1 MPKIAGRPSSE
12 VEQPSLPRKLEIY
25 LRRCGVDYTPV
36 VEDGQH
42 VELGEPL
49 ANARLTAGDLI
60 LPSPAT
66 GKVFLDG
73 EGEAHSHIVL
83 ETAADGSTGGKREQ
97 FRPEDITPEVMRDA
111 LTKGGIWPLLW
122 SSRTGGM
129 PLLENGRGPK
139 AIILSCVLAEP
150 FRARGNVILERF
162 SNRVSEGIKF
172 LQRITVEHGT
182 TNIVTTRSQNAG
194 SIISSLDPAGRD
206 QIRVHDLPFLYP
218 MENPSV
224 LSKALRRS
232 DSSLAKNDEIWVV
245 DVQGVE
251 AIGACL
257 SEGLPLHQ
265 RVVAVGGPG
274 CSRPRH
280 LRVRIGS
287 PLADLFEEDCGADK
301 TCVLRGGLFKG
312 EPIDLETDAIRY
324 DDDAFFF
331 LPRMTEREFLS
342 FTRPGIDRTSAF
354 PCFASKI
361 LGTEDKCISTSLRG
375 ERRACIA
382 CGLCEKLC
390 PAGLLPQVL
399 HRYLYNEELDAAE
412 AMGLHL
418 CVDCNLCTYVCPSK
432 IELQREIAEAREQL
446 RQEKEEALAAEERG

>member
-1 MPKIAGRPSSE
+1 MPKIAGSPSSE
-12 VEQPSLPRKLEIY
+12 VEQPSLSKELKID
-25 LRRCGVDYTPV
+25 LHRCGVDYTPV

-42 VELGEPL
+42 VELGEAL
-49 ANARLTAGDLI
+49 ANAWLTGGYLI

-66 GKVFLDG
+66 GKVSIDG
-73 EGEAHSHIVL
+73 KGEAPSHVIL
-83 ETAADGSTGGKREQ
+83 ETAGNGSNRGKREQ
-97 FRPEDITPEVMRDA
+97 FRPEDITPGVMRDA
-111 LTKGGIWPLLW
+111 LTKGGIWPFFW

-129 PLLENGRGPK
+129 PALENGRGPK
-139 AIILSCVLAEP
+139 AIILTCVLAEP
-150 FRARGNVILERF
+150 FRARGNVILEQF

-194 SIISSLDPAGRD
+194 SIISSLDPAVRD

-232 DSSLAKNDEIWVV
+232 DPSVTRNDEIWVI

-257 SEGLPLHQ
+257 SEGLPLHE

-280 LRVRIGS
+280 LRVRIGT
-287 PLADLFEEDCGADK
+287 PLADLFKEDCGADK
-301 TCVLRGGLFKG
+301 MCVLRGGLFKG
-312 EPIDLETDAIRY
+312 EPIDLEADAVQY

-331 LPRMTEREFLS
+331 LPGMTEREFLS
-342 FTRPGIDRTSAF
+342 FTRPGIDRTSAL

-390 PAGLLPQVL
+390 PTGLLPQVL
-399 HRYLYNEELDAAE
+399 HRYLYNKDLDEAE